1 MQFHRCVC
9 HLACSALSAASWS
22 GSPGLSAAESKPVPV
37 IAVQEE
43 SGAITLAARDATTHG
58 TQMHYESS
66 PLKNCLGYW
75 FKAEDWAEWEFKVT
89 RPGAFDVEVWQGCG
103 QGQGGSE
110 VAVEVGNERFTFVV
124 QETGHFQIFIPRR
137 VGRVTFPAAGTYKLA
152 LKPQRKQA
160 NAIMD
165 VRQVK
170 LVPISASAKAS
181 IARPG
186 DGPLDEDGRPLIRK
200 L

>member
-1 MQFHRCVC
+1 MQLHSRFRPLLWPA
-9 HLACSALSAASWS
+9 LAAVSWATS
-22 GSPGLSAAESKPVPV
+22 QGLSAAELKPAPV

-75 FKAEDWAEWEFKVT
+75 FKPEDWADWEFKVT

-110 VAVEVGNERFTFVV
+110 VAVEVGKERFTFLVE
-124 QETGHFQIFIPRR
+124 ETGHFQIFLPRR
-137 VGRVTFPAAGTYKLA
+137 VGRVAFPEAGNYRLA
-152 LKPQRKQA
+152 LKPIRKQA
-160 NAIMD
+160 SAIMD
-165 VRQVK
+165 IRQVK
-170 LVPISASAKAS
+170 LTPVQPSARTAPQFAGKRSLWF
-181 IARPG
+181 G
-186 DGPLDEDGRPLIRK
+186 F
-200 L
+200 